1 MSRLHQ
7 ATCDHGFPGW
17 QWDDGPIFVGER
29 GRKWAVM
36 WGQATMYQ
44 EELINLSVLAVRQE
58 QTKNDIKTLKAL
70 IEKEEMLDG

>member
-1 MSRLHQ
+1 
-7 ATCDHGFPGW
+7 
-17 QWDDGPIFVGER
+17 
-29 GRKWAVM
+29 
-36 WGQATMYQ
+36 MYQ